1 MAYKSILTVATQPEG
16 LDAVLRAASGLALAQ
31 DAHLEV
37 LVASLDA
44 VSPASFGYGES
55 FALIQITID
64 QAIEAARA
72 TEAAAK
78 AFLAQEAPALRW
90 SVVAG
95 GMQFGNLR
103 NLVAQHATFS
113 DIVVLAQPYGAA
125 SHPSAEAV
133 LEAVLFDGRA
143 PVLMLPTVDTLPAG
157 FGRNIVIGWDASAEA
172 MAAVRCALPL
182 LMAADRVNIVVIE
195 PPVRATGQPE
205 PGSRLCQMLVRHGVR
220 AEVSVLARTEPRIS
234 DVLLRHLRD
243 QGADLLVMGAYGH
256 SRLRE
261 AILGGATRDM
271 LEHAPVPV
279 LLAH

>member
-1 MAYKSILTVATQPEG
+1 MAYKSILSIATEPAG
-16 LDAVLRAASGLALAQ
+16 LDAVLRAASTMAQ
-31 DAHLEV
+31 MQDGHLEV
-37 LVASLDA
+37 LVASIDA

-55 FALIQITID
+55 FAVIQITMD
-64 QAIEAARA
+64 QAIAAATA

-78 AFLAQEAPALRW
+78 AFLTAENPALRW
-90 SVVAG
+90 SVNAAG
-95 GMQFGNLR
+95 GQFGNLR
-103 NLVAQHATFS
+103 GLVAHHAMFT
-113 DIVVLAQPYGAA
+113 DLVVLAQPYGTGAA
-125 SHPSAEAV
+125 AAAEVV
-133 LEAVLFDGRA
+133 LESVLFDGRA
-143 PVLMLPTVDTLPAG
+143 PVLVLPKGDAARTP

-182 LMAADRVNIVVIE
+182 LIAADRVNIVMIA
-195 PPVRATGQPE
+195 PPVRGASQPE
-205 PGSRLCQMLVRHGVR
+205 PGSQLCQMLVRHGVR
-220 AEVSVLARTEPRIS
+220 AEVLVLARTEPRVS